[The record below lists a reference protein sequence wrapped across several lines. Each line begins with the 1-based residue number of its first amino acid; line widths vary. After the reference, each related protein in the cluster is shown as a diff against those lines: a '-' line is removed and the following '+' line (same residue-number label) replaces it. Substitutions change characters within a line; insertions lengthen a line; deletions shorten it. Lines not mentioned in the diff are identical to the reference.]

1 MMPFFIKLKDILLF
15 FWNHLYNIGIT
26 FVDCVYFSRDYFV
39 KNCFV
44 APNVL
49 SVKDTIQ
56 KIFESG
62 LSVARYGDGEI
73 KLCKD
78 INLSFQ
84 KADTALC
91 TRLRNILANNEDGL
105 LVCVPG
111 VFGDLDIYMEH
122 DRKHWTK
129 HLAYYRRVWY
139 KYMDR
144 DKQYGEAFISRFY
157 MPYKDKS
164 VAFQAVGLWK
174 QVWADRDLLIVE
186 GEKSRLGVGN
196 DLFDNARSIKRIL
209 APNKEAYS
217 YYDRLITEIKKY
229 DSSHMVLLALGPTAT
244 VMAADLCKLGF
255 QAIDIGHIDIEY
267 EWMKMNADHKVPIN
281 NKFVNEAGGYN
292 GDEYYQN
299 QDYESQI
306 VCRF

>member
-1 MMPFFIKLKDILLF
+1 
-15 FWNHLYNIGIT
+15 
-26 FVDCVYFSRDYFV
+26 
-39 KNCFV
+39 
-44 APNVL
+44 
-49 SVKDTIQ
+49 
-56 KIFESG
+56 
-62 LSVARYGDGEI
+62 
-73 KLCKD
+73 
-78 INLSFQ
+78 
-84 KADTALC
+84 
-91 TRLRNILANNEDGL
+91 
-105 LVCVPG
+105 
-111 VFGDLDIYMEH
+111 
-122 DRKHWTK
+122 
-129 HLAYYRRVWY
+129 
-139 KYMDR
+139 MDR

-157 MPYKDKS
+157 MPFKDKY
-164 VAFQAVGLWK
+164 VAFQAVELWK
-174 QVWADRDLLIVE
+174 QLWADRDLLIVE

-267 EWMKMNADHKVPIN
+267 EWMIMNADHKVPIN